1 MNVIADN
8 ALMLKVKAGDLDQL
22 GLLFERYK
30 RPLFSFFYRLC
41 SDKNTS
47 EDLVQNVFLR
57 IIKYRHTFIGSGEF
71 KTWMYHLARNIFAD
85 HLKKNQKQGQ
95 RDNLEKWEEHLLDNS
110 SVENQ
115 HHDEEI
121 QLLNLALQ
129 KLSYER
135 REVLIL
141 SRYQGLK
148 YAEIAEI
155 MQTTESNVKV
165 IVHRALIELRK
176 IYAQLN

>member
-1 MNVIADN
+1 VIADN

-30 RPLFSFFYRLC
+30 RPLFSFFYRLS
-41 SDKNTS
+41 SDKNSS

-57 IIKYRHTFIGSGEF
+57 IIKYRHTFIGKGEF
-71 KTWMYHLARNIFAD
+71 RTWMYHLARNVFAD

-95 RDNLEKWEEHLLDNS
+95 KDNLDKWEDHLLDNS
-110 SVENQ
+110 SIENQ
-115 HHDEEI
+115 HQSEEI
-121 QLLNLALQ
+121 QMLNWALQ

-141 SRYQGLK
+141 SRYQELK
-148 YAEIAEI
+148 YSEIAEI
-155 MQTTESNVKV
+155 MQTTESNIKV
-165 IVHRALIELRK
+165 MVHRALIELRK
-176 IYAQLN
+176 IYTQIDK